1 MFLRR
6 GKSLCQRLVLHCN
19 LEAGVPI
26 TETGSS
32 WIQEHCGKT
41 IRYIN
46 QISRSKWAT
55 QRDAPDRDRS
65 YGSRMFSGAEAGKE
79 TQVDDIYCVQ
89 TFMRLYLHYNVLSN
103 NTPAPD

>member
-79 TQVDDIYCVQ
+79 TQVDDILC
-89 TFMRLYLHYNVLSN
+89 TNLHEIVFAL
-103 NTPAPD
+103 